1 MNAHLVPT
9 PRWSSA
15 MFNTTTDATPMDLS
29 ALGSHLALC
38 RGANGR
44 LLALQGVARNMRGF
58 MAARFVTT
66 LLLLALLI
74 GAVSLVA

>member
-1 MNAHLVPT
+1 MNAHLIPV
-9 PRWSSA
+9 PRWSSDL
-15 MFNTTTDATPMDLS
+15 FNTTTDATPMDLS

-38 RGANGR
+38 KGANGR
-44 LLALQGVARNMRGF
+44 LFALQGLARNMRGF